1 MKLILFLIISISLL
15 VQPYAFGQ
23 SFDTPGFVNRFPINT
38 GGEVFEVKVVSSF
51 DIPDYQFNKDE
62 KRLSFIISSSVT
74 NNLAEFEIPK
84 NLLSGNFTFYLNNEE
99 IFADVKTNEL
109 ISFITVE
116 FPGRGL
122 HKLDIIGTIYL
133 NETIDVNTND
143 VEIFGTDSGLLILI
157 IGIIA
162 AAGAGG
168 VVFLKKRKTHSLTK
182 D

>member
-38 GGEVFEVKVVSSF
+38 GGEVFEVKAVSSF

-99 IFADVKTNEL
+99 IFIDVKTNEL
-109 ISFITVE
+109 ISFITLE
-116 FPGRGL
+116 FPGKGL
-122 HKLDIIGTIYL
+122 HKFDIIGTTYL
-133 NETIDVNTND
+133 SETND
-143 VEIFGTDSGLLILI
+143 AKTLGADFGLLILI